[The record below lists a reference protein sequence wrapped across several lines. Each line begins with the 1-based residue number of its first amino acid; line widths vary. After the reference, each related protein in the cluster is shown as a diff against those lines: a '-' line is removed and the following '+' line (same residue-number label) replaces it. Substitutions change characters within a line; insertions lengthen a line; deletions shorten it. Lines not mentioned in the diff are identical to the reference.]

1 MQPSKLFSADR
12 IGGLIW
18 LAFGAA
24 VIYGS
29 WVMDR
34 LVSLGIPP
42 ATAPGVPTGLLGV
55 CFIGFALVLLLR
67 SGPPEAAGYASVA
80 AESSP
85 AAHRDNEF
93 QWRRLALSW
102 VLCMT
107 YGVLLGGGLAYWL
120 LTGVFLFLHLMLLD
134 ESERVPAVLTAR
146 RLLMAAI
153 LAPTTAVI
161 VSLVFQRLFLVRLP

>member
-1 MQPSKLFSADR
+1 MQPSKLLSADR

-55 CFIGFALVLLLR
+55 CFIGFALVLLFR
-67 SGPPEAAGYASVA
+67 SGPPAETGYAPTA
-80 AESSP
+80 AEASP

-107 YGVLLGGGLAYWL
+107 YGLLLGGGMAYWL

-146 RLLMAAI
+146 RLLIAAI
-153 LAPTTAVI
+153 LAPATAVI
-161 VSLVFQRLFLVRLP
+161 VSQVFQRLFLVRLP